1 MGMGREIE
9 DQMKLETW
17 TKVARKMVEEA
28 GHFIIPLRWVYAY
41 KLDEQGYVTRFK
53 ARLVVRGDQQPE
65 DNEDTY
71 AATLR
76 ARTFRVLMALCC
88 LEDLETEQY
97 DMPPGYLEPGLCL
110 KLLKGL
116 YGLRI
121 APRLW
126 FEELSG
132 FFKKLGAQQLVED
145 ACVMTYKG
153 VIIFFFVDD
162 IVMMYPKEKKAEWEE
177 LHAAIMKEYTINHM
191 GNFAGS

>member
-97 DMPPGYLEPGLCL
+97 DVKTAFLYNKLKHAIYCQMPPGYLEPGLCL
-110 KLLKGL
+110 KLLKDYTGFESL
-116 YGLRI
+116 QGCGLRSSR
-121 APRLW
+121 ASSRSWALNNSSKMP
-126 FEELSG
+126 
-132 FFKKLGAQQLVED
+132 A
-145 ACVMTYKG
+145 
-153 VIIFFFVDD
+153 
-162 IVMMYPKEKKAEWEE
+162 
-177 LHAAIMKEYTINHM
+177 
-191 GNFAGS
+191 

>member
-1 MGMGREIE
+1 MASEYASQWIMGMGREIE

-97 DMPPGYLEPGLCL
+97 DVKTAFLYNKLKHAIYCQMPPGYLEPGLCL

-126 FEELSG
+126 FEELWLLQEAGRSTTRRRC
-132 FFKKLGAQQLVED
+132 LR
-145 ACVMTYKG
+145 
-153 VIIFFFVDD
+153 DD
-162 IVMMYPKEKKAEWEE
+162 
-177 LHAAIMKEYTINHM
+177 L
-191 GNFAGS
+191 